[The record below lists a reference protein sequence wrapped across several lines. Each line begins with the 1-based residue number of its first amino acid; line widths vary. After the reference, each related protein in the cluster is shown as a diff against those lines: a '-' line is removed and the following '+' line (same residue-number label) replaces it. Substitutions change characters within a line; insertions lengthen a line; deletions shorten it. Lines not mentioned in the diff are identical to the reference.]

1 MMVNSLVTLTTG
13 LNLARIGR
21 VVEEVLL
28 VEDAMHLQ
36 R

>member
-1 MMVNSLVTLTTG
+1 MMVNSLVTLKTG
-13 LNLARIGR
+13 LNLAPIGR